1 MKKEVKLN
9 RQDFLRQAVLKTCG
23 MACLSTSVLTAAL
36 TSCSSV
42 YYAQAP
48 RIKGWAIQISK
59 KEFDLDPNGKR
70 QRPFMVVEMKNQTHP
85 IYLRRVGGDNFTAVL
100 MQCTHQGNDLN
111 AHDGYLSCPAHGSE
125 YDTDGR
131 VTEGPAEDSLKR
143 YTVTTDEQYI
153 YINIA

>member
-1 MKKEVKLN
+1 MKKTKTLN

-23 MACLSTSVLTAAL
+23 MACLSTSVLTTAL
-36 TSCSSV
+36 TGCASV

-48 RIKGWAIQISK
+48 RLKGWAIQISK
-59 KEFDLDPNGKR
+59 KEFDLDGNAKR
-70 QRPFMVVEMKNQTHP
+70 QRPFMVVEMRNQTHP
-85 IYLRRVGGDNFTAVL
+85 IYLRRVDENRYTAVL

-131 VTEGPAEDSLKR
+131 VTEGPAEESLKR
-143 YTVTTDEQYI
+143 YNVTTDEQYI

>member
-1 MKKEVKLN
+1 MKNATPIN
-9 RQDFLRQAVLKTCG
+9 RHDFLKTCG
-23 MACLSTSVLTAAL
+23 MACLSTSVLTATL
-36 TSCSSV
+36 TSCAST

-48 RIKGWAIQISK
+48 RLKGWAIQISK
-59 KEFDLDPNGKR
+59 KEFDLDAGGKR
-70 QRPFMVVEMKNQTHP
+70 QRPFMVVELKNQAHP
-85 IYLRRVGGDNFTAVL
+85 IYLRRIDANSFTAVL

>member
-1 MKKEVKLN
+1 MKKTKTL
-9 RQDFLRQAVLKTCG
+9 DRQAFLKTCG
-23 MACLSTSVLTAAL
+23 VACLSASALSTAL

-48 RIKGWAIQISK
+48 KIKGWAIQVNK
-59 KEFDLDPNGKR
+59 QEFLAGDKGGRL
-70 QRPFMVVEMKNQTHP
+70 RPYIIVEMKNQAHP
-85 IYLRRVGGDNFTAVL
+85 IYVRRLGDETYTAVL

-131 VTEGPAEDSLKR
+131 VTEGPAEESLKSYR
-143 YTVTTDEQYI
+143 VTTDEQNI

>member
-1 MKKEVKLN
+1 MKKNTSIN
-9 RQDFLRQAVLKTCG
+9 RQNFLKTCG

-42 YYAQAP
+42 YYAQGP

-59 KEFDLDPNGKR
+59 KEFDVDANGKR

-85 IYLRRVGGDNFTAVL
+85 IYLRRVGSDNYTAVL

-131 VTEGPAEDSLKR
+131 VTEGPAEDNLKR
-143 YTVTTDEQYI
+143 YIVTTDEQYI

>member
-1 MKKEVKLN
+1 MVS
-9 RQDFLRQAVLKTCG
+9 RQQFLKTCG
-23 MACLSTSVLTAAL
+23 LACLGAPMLSAAL
-36 TSCSSV
+36 SSCASM

-48 RIKGWAIQISK
+48 RIKGWAIQISR
-59 KEFDLDPNGKR
+59 KEFEIGGTPERPKYR
-70 QRPFMVVEMKNQTHP
+70 QYMVVEMKNQAHP
-85 IYLRRVGGDNFTAVL
+85 IYVRRLGDENYTAVL

-131 VTEGPAEDSLKR
+131 VTEGPAEENLKR
-143 YTVTTDEQYI
+143 FNVTTDEQHI